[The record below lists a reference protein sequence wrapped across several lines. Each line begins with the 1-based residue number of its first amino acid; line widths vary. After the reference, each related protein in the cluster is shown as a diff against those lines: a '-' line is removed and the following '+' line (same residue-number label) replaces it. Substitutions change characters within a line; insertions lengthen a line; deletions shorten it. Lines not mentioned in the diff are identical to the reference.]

1 MATTPN
7 FPDFTKFFSFSE
19 FKNPAVDF
27 NQIVAQAR
35 RNAETF
41 STVAQIATEGLQT
54 IGRRQ
59 LEILRSNGE
68 HALKASKEL
77 SSATAPQ
84 QNASKQAEFAKTW
97 IDYNVN
103 ALREIAELSTK
114 SVQEAFDVVNKRV
127 AEQYREFSDAA
138 SNTAQNLKKK
148 AA

>member
-7 FPDFTKFFSFSE
+7 FPDFTKFFSE

-27 NQIVAQAR
+27 SQIVAQAR
-35 RNAETF
+35 RNAETLA
-41 STVAQIATEGLQT
+41 TVFQITTEGVQ
-54 IGRRQ
+54 RQ
-59 LEILRSNGE
+59 FEIINKISRSNGE

-77 SSATAPQ
+77 SGATAPQ
-84 QNASKQAEFAKTW
+84 QIASKQAEFAKTW

-114 SVQEAFDVVNKRV
+114 SAQEAFDVVNKRV